1 MQTIKKSF
9 PKIHLCTAEDA
20 LRPTLSH
27 IYCEKLEEGIQGDAG
42 YYFVTTNGHVITW
55 FNLSDHIDVTIESLP
70 EKFYIDPKQYKK
82 LTGKKVDKIA
92 FNLAMNCFF
101 TYDKVGN
108 QIDIVPIIAD
118 TDKIGNF
125 PKWLNVIREAK
136 PGEAVT
142 EIGVNGEYLCAI
154 SEIFDFKAIHFY
166 FNSCTRGI
174 VCKQVTEENSLRAL
188 IMPVEV
194 RKG

>member
-9 PKIHLCTAEDA
+9 PKIHLCAANDD

-27 IYCEKLEEGIQGDAG
+27 IYCEKLEEGIQGNAG
-42 YYFVTTNGHVITW
+42 YYFVATNGHVLTW
-55 FNLSDHIDVTIESLP
+55 FNLSDCIDTTIESLP
-70 EKFYIDPKQYKK
+70 DGFYIDPKQYKK

-92 FNLAMNCFF
+92 FDLYINSFF
-101 TYDKVGN
+101 TYDKAGN
-108 QIDIVPIIAD
+108 QLDMVPVIAY
-118 TDKIGNF
+118 DKIGQF

-136 PGEAVT
+136 PGEAVA
-142 EIGVNGEYLCAI
+142 EIGVNGEYLYAI

-166 FNSCTRGI
+166 FDSCIKG
-174 VCKQVTEENSLRAL
+174 VLCKQVTEENSLRSL
-188 IMPVEV
+188 IMPVEI